1 MIVPVVLAGGSG
13 TRLWPLSRQLYP
25 KQLLRLTN
33 SYTMLQNTIL
43 RLSGADDLAQPIL
56 ICNEKHRLDV
66 SAQVSEIGIV
76 PSAVF
81 LEPVGR
87 NTAPA
92 VAVAALQ
99 AVSMDPG
106 ALILILPADHL
117 ISDRE
122 KFHEILKAGA
132 DLAAR
137 GSLITF
143 GIVPDKPETGY
154 GYIRK
159 GPPVNGTGE
168 GSASDRSAACVIA
181 EFVEKPDLDTA
192 RAYLESGNYCW
203 NSGMFLFAAKTV
215 LEEMNRFVPGIV
227 HAAGAAVQKAH
238 RQGDALLLD
247 SAEFAACP
255 SDSIDYAVMEKTER
269 GVMIPFEAGWD
280 DLGSWAAIWE
290 VGEKDA
296 CGNLTAGDVMTSGV
310 SDSLIFSNHR
320 LVAGVG
326 LANQVVV
333 ESPDAVLVASM
344 EKAQDVKHI
353 VDQLKSEGRREAAA
367 HTVVHLPW
375 GQIEQLEPEPGM
387 HMRKIRLGAGMHLGF
402 SGHDHRSLCWVV
414 CSGSG
419 HLFLNDEK
427 QVLTPS
433 DMFRLDPEALV
444 RLENP
449 GPEPLI
455 VLEFAADREG
465 AADHLM
471 NPENAQEREN

>member
-13 TRLWPLSRQLYP
+13 TRLWPLSRQLFP
-25 KQLLRLTN
+25 KQLLKLTN

-43 RLSGADDLAQPIL
+43 RLSGAGDMAQPIL

-66 SAQVSEIGIV
+66 SAQLSEIGIA

-92 VAVAALQ
+92 VAVAALE
-99 AVSMDPG
+99 AIAMDPE

-122 KFHEILKAGA
+122 KFHEIVNAGA
-132 DLAAR
+132 ALAAR
-137 GSLITF
+137 GFLITF
-143 GIVPDKPETGY
+143 GVVPDKPETGY

-159 GPPVNGTGE
+159 GPAVNGAGE
-168 GSASDRSAACVIA
+168 GSPSGRAAACVID

-192 RAYLESGNYCW
+192 RAYLDSGNYCW
-203 NSGMFLFAAKTV
+203 NSGMFMFGAKTV
-215 LEEMNRFVPGIV
+215 LDEMNRLVPGIV
-227 HAAGAAVQKAH
+227 HAAAAAVQKA
-238 RQGDALLLD
+238 RPQGDARLLD
-247 SAEFAACP
+247 HAEFAACP

-269 GVMIPFEAGWD
+269 GVMIPFDAGWD
-280 DLGSWAAIWE
+280 DLGSWAAIWD

-296 CGNLTAGDVMTSGV
+296 SGNLIAGDVMTKGV
-310 SDSLIFSNHR
+310 SDSLIFSRSR

-326 LANQVVV
+326 LSRQLVV

-353 VDQLKSEGRREAAA
+353 VDQLKSEGRREASA

-375 GQIEQLEPEPGM
+375 GQIQELEPEPEPDSGM
-387 HMRKIRLGAGMHLGF
+387 GIRKLRLGAGRHLGF
-402 SGHDHRSLCWVV
+402 SGHGRRSLCWVV
-414 CSGSG
+414 CSGAG
-419 HLFLNDEK
+419 LLFINGEK
-427 QVLTPS
+427 QPVSPA
-433 DMFRLDPEALV
+433 DMFRLDPEARV

-449 GPEPLI
+449 GPEPVI
-455 VLEFAADREG
+455 VLELAANNDD

-471 NPENAQEREN
+471 TV

>member
-25 KQLLRLTN
+25 KQLLKLTN
-33 SYTMLQNTIL
+33 SNTMLQNTIL
-43 RLSGADDLAQPIL
+43 RLSGAADLAQPVL

-66 SAQVSEIGIV
+66 TAQVGEIGIT

-99 AVSMDPG
+99 AVSMDPD

-132 DLAAR
+132 GLAAR
-137 GSLITF
+137 GALITF

-159 GPPVNGTGE
+159 GPPVKGAGE
-168 GSASDRSAACVIA
+168 GRAAACVID

-192 RAYLESGNYCW
+192 RAYLESGDYCW
-203 NSGMFLFAAKTV
+203 NSGMFMFAAQTV
-215 LEEMNRFVPGIV
+215 LDEMNRFVPGIV
-227 HAAGAAVQKAH
+227 HAAASAVQKAH

-247 SAEFAACP
+247 AAEFAACP

-269 GVMIPFEAGWD
+269 GVMIPFDAGWD

-296 CGNLTAGDVMTSGV
+296 CGNLIAGDVMTSGV
-310 SDSLIFSNHR
+310 SDSLILSNSR

-326 LANQVVV
+326 LSNQVVV

-353 VDQLKSEGRREAAA
+353 VDQLKSAGRREAAS
-367 HTVVHLPW
+367 HTVMHLPW
-375 GQIEQLEPEPGM
+375 GEIAELEPEPAMGI
-387 HMRKIRLGAGMHLGF
+387 RKIRLGAGRHLGF
-402 SGHDHRSLCWVV
+402 SGHGYRSLCWVV
-414 CSGSG
+414 CSGAG
-419 HLFLNDEK
+419 QLFINDEK
-427 QVLTPS
+427 QPLAPS

-455 VLEFAADREG
+455 VLELAAKNES
-465 AADHLM
+465 AADHLLT
-471 NPENAQEREN
+471 A